1 VVQVAD
7 CVVMHEVSSSSHNLK
22 LDEDL
27 AKNRLRSLTKNYET
41 RHVFQFAPVLT
52 MLYLGRALFA
62 AIRFRESKSVSYTR
76 AIAWNILNLKDTWK
90 QRIQTQEPR
99 RISDDELFLNQILIR
114 PRIDF
119 RSVI

>member
-1 VVQVAD
+1 
-7 CVVMHEVSSSSHNLK
+7 
-22 LDEDL
+22 
-27 AKNRLRSLTKNYET
+27 
-41 RHVFQFAPVLT
+41 